1 MSKTFR
7 KAINEGK
14 VKIGDQFKYNP
25 LEKEIIISTRETG
38 CNRRQKFKTEKFE
51 SWIFVGTN
59 RKNAV
64 LISDRPTEKQLIL
77 SGKKGAKNGRKVI
90 RKIERIYAKF
100 PKVKVVDVDETFL
113 EKYNVKLD
121 SKFWVSEKYTQ
132 LKIAGSYEA
141 LFLTAVS
148 DENDEYEILNKC
160 LFDETAK
167 RFSAADPVRT
177 YGIRIAISIPL
188 DTCIS
193 ANKTIML

>member
-25 LEKEIIISTRETG
+25 LEKEIIVSARETG
-38 CNRRQKFKTEKFE
+38 CNREQKFKTEKFE

-90 RKIERIYAKF
+90 RKIERIYARF
-100 PKVKVVDVDETFL
+100 LKVKVVDVDETFL

-132 LKIAGSYEA
+132 LKIAGIYEA
-141 LFLTAVS
+141 LFLTVVS
-148 DENDEYEILNKC
+148 DENDEYEILDKC

-167 RFSAADPVRT
+167 RFSETDPVQA

-193 ANKTIML
+193 AKKTIML